1 MTSPPLEDRYGYE
14 DGRFKKAIDE
24 HFHCSIC
31 YNVLKEPVMC
41 RNNEHIFCRG
51 CITIHL
57 TENSRKCPEC
67 NEKLTVETLRQAP
80 RLVNNYLSELRINCD
95 YSSRGCHEYIRL
107 EELASHVANCNFAP
121 VKCSNE
127 ECRMEVNKGE
137 LIHHESTVCEY
148 RKVQCHSC
156 KKLEQDVKEMKE
168 KLEDMA
174 GIKEDVDQVKALL
187 VQMFEKLNF
196 LENSIQIS
204 SAINHASN
212 TLMELM
218 EDIVIAGGY
227 NSRDNVLKSVERFSW
242 ENSVWKR
249 VSSMSVGR
257 VGATSFVYENQ
268 LFVAGGCDSDVI
280 EVLNLNEDQL
290 KWDESVATLPNH
302 CEHLRS
308 VVYQNRVSIFLR
320 MRSD

>member
-1 MTSPPLEDRYGYE
+1 
-14 DGRFKKAIDE
+14 
-24 HFHCSIC
+24 
-31 YNVLKEPVMC
+31 
-41 RNNEHIFCRG
+41 
-51 CITIHL
+51 
-57 TENSRKCPEC
+57 
-67 NEKLTVETLRQAP
+67 
-80 RLVNNYLSELRINCD
+80 
-95 YSSRGCHEYIRL
+95 
-107 EELASHVANCNFAP
+107 
-121 VKCSNE
+121 
-127 ECRMEVNKGE
+127 
-137 LIHHESTVCEY
+137 
-148 RKVQCHSC
+148 
-156 KKLEQDVKEMKE
+156 
-168 KLEDMA
+168 
-174 GIKEDVDQVKALL
+174 
-187 VQMFEKLNF
+187 MFEKLNF

>member
-1 MTSPPLEDRYGYE
+1 
-14 DGRFKKAIDE
+14 
-24 HFHCSIC
+24 
-31 YNVLKEPVMC
+31 
-41 RNNEHIFCRG
+41 
-51 CITIHL
+51 
-57 TENSRKCPEC
+57 
-67 NEKLTVETLRQAP
+67 
-80 RLVNNYLSELRINCD
+80 
-95 YSSRGCHEYIRL
+95 
-107 EELASHVANCNFAP
+107 
-121 VKCSNE
+121 
-127 ECRMEVNKGE
+127 MEVNKGE

-290 KWDESVATLPNH
+290 RWDEYVATLPNH

-308 VVYQNRVSIFLR
+308 VVYQNRVVFFLR